1 MSEKIDVSRTT
12 KSGEIGGDQN
22 KRNRQIVD
30 SEQFLEN
37 TEIKPEM
44 LNQDDV
50 CILQRDENSDLK
62 VSKSLISMYSIE
74 NA

>member
-30 SEQFLEN
+30 SGQFLEN